1 MPAPLLSSLQ
11 ARIQRSETLA
21 PVLLAVLVGLL
32 AGTGAIVLRQ
42 MIAVVQWVFVQM
54 PRVGGLVALP
64 DVLEGWPVLV
74 APAIGLVLVVWIV
87 RRWSPES
94 AGHGV
99 PEVQYAVRALGGRI
113 RPRVVPVKALTAALS
128 IGSGGSVGREGPI
141 VQIGSAL
148 GSAVGQVTGL
158 GAAHVKLLVACGAAG
173 AIGATFNAP
182 IAGVMFALE
191 VVLASFAARSFG
203 LVVIAAVSA
212 TALSQ
217 ATLGNEPAFHLLQQF
232 TLVSPMEFGLYLL
245 LGGFLGLVAAVY
257 IRSVYWFEDSFSA
270 WGASPTTKALV
281 GGLAVGAMGLFG
293 SELILGSG
301 HEGVERALQG
311 DLAIWLMLGLAVMKI
326 VATSVTLGAGGS
338 GGVFAPALFIGAMAG
353 GGFGSVVHTLFPT
366 WTAPSG
372 AYALVGMAAV
382 FGGAAHAPIT
392 GMLILFEMTGDYQ
405 IILPLMFS
413 VVVSYLISSR
423 VHTDSIY
430 SLKLRRRGAF
440 SLKSE
445 MSTLDLVIV
454 ADAMSETYETVGPA
468 MTVRE
473 LTEMARG
480 RRTRSWP
487 VVDEESVLLGIVT
500 ETDLERHI
508 LESEGDGDDQNV
520 LVLDIMT
527 RAVTTCSVDES
538 IRIAFRRF
546 AEGDVQLIPVVDQN
560 GSRTL
565 IGVLRRRE
573 MLWAYREL
581 ADEHQ
586 KLLDKLQVRVRDPRE
601 ETLQIEA
608 QVAEGNRDVTG
619 RALRNLAL
627 PEHMLIALVRRA
639 DETFVPSGNTRLEEG
654 DVLVLLSTAR
664 YREDIEELARR
675 VERSDG

>member
-1 MPAPLLSSLQ
+1 V
-11 ARIQRSETLA
+11 TVG

-32 AGTGAIVLRQ
+32 AGAGAIALRQ
-42 MIAVVQWVFVQM
+42 MITAVRWVFFVQL
-54 PRVGGLVALP
+54 PRLNGLLALP

-99 PEVQYAVRALGGRI
+99 PEVQYALRALGGRI
-113 RPRVVPVKALTAALS
+113 RPRVVLTKAVTASLS

-148 GSAVGQVTGL
+148 GSAVGQLTGL
-158 GAAHVKLLVACGAAG
+158 GTAQVKLLVACGAAG
-173 AIGATFNAP
+173 AVGATFNAP

-191 VVLASFAARSFG
+191 VVLESFAARSFG

-217 ATLGNEPAFHLLQQF
+217 ATLGNEPAFQLLQQF

-245 LGGFLGLVAAVY
+245 LGGLLGLVSALY
-257 IRSVYWFEDSFSA
+257 IRSVYWFEDSFGA
-270 WGASPTTKALV
+270 WGASQTTKALV
-281 GGLAVGAMGLFG
+281 GGLAVGTMGLYG

-301 HEGVERALQG
+301 HEGVELALQG
-311 DLAIWLMLGLAVMKI
+311 DLAIWLMVGLAVMKI

-353 GGFGSVVHTLFPT
+353 GAFGSVVHALFPT
-366 WTAPSG
+366 WTAPQG

-392 GMLILFEMTGDYQ
+392 GVLILFEMTGNYQ
-405 IILPLMFS
+405 IMLPLMFS
-413 VVVSYLISSR
+413 VVVSYLVASR
-423 VHTDSIY
+423 VSSDSIY

-440 SLKSE
+440 GLKSE

-454 ADAMSETYETVGPA
+454 ADAMSEVYETVGPD

-487 VVDEESVLLGIVT
+487 VVDEADALLGIVT
-500 ETDLERHI
+500 ETDLERYI
-508 LESEGDGDDQNV
+508 LEPGHESEDESVRVSDV
-520 LVLDIMT
+520 MT
-527 RAVTTCSVDES
+527 RAVTTCSLDES
-538 IRIAFRRF
+538 LRVAFGRF
-546 AEGDVQLIPVVDQN
+546 ADGDVQLIPVVGQD
-560 GSRTL
+560 GSGTL

-581 ADEHQ
+581 AGEHQ

-601 ETLQIEA
+601 ETVQIEA
-608 QVAEGNRDVTG
+608 QVAEGNRDITG
-619 RALRNLAL
+619 RPLRNLAL
-627 PEHMLIALVRRA
+627 PEHLLIALVRRA
-639 DETFVPSGNTRLEEG
+639 DETFVPSGATRLEEG
-654 DVLVLLSTAR
+654 DVLVLLGTAR
-664 YREDIEELARR
+664 YRGEIEELARR
-675 VERSDG
+675 VERGAG